1 MLAPSHRPSNREG
14 HWLVWLQ
21 RDRFRL
27 RLALEPDLKRAAGF
41 LLIAADFSFP
51 FSHVMLISRPP
62 WARNPFTSPVCHFA
76 GCVGRVGHASDFG
89 ALTGVTVVL
98 CEGGAVAGVDIGGM
112 ATGTQEMDV
121 LSPLHITPLVHAVTL
136 AGGSAFGLEA
146 ASGVRKYLEQKGVGF
161 VFGPARV
168 PIVPAMILFD
178 LGIGKADV
186 RPTREMGEVAAAA
199 ANAGAV
205 VEGSVGAGTGA
216 TVGKLFGMS
225 RAMKGGIGSFTV
237 TAGTKG
243 VLVSAL
249 AVVNAFGDIREPGT
263 GKLVAGCRRSATSRD
278 LIGTEKVL
286 LAGGR
291 SGDGGGNTTLCVV
304 ATNAKL
310 TKVGAT
316 RLAKMA
322 QAGVLRALS
331 PGHTM
336 VDGDIVVVL
345 SIGTLEEEMNVLG
358 VAAAEAVGQA
368 IVRGVRM
375 AKGMGGVVGLG

>member
-1 MLAPSHRPSNREG
+1 MKGLTDIPG
-14 HWLVWLQ
+14 
-21 RDRFRL
+21 
-27 RLALEPDLKRAAGF
+27 
-41 LLIAADFSFP
+41 I
-51 FSHVMLISRPP
+51 
-62 WARNPFTSPVCHFA
+62 
-76 GCVGRVGHASDFG
+76 RVGHASDFG
-89 ALTGVTVVL
+89 ALTGVTAIL
-98 CEGGAVAGVDIGGM
+98 CEGGAVAGVDIGGA
-112 ATGTQEMDV
+112 ATGSQELDV
-121 LSPLHITPLVHAVTL
+121 LSPLHVTPVVHAITL

-146 ASGVRKYLEQKGVGF
+146 ASGVRRYLEQKGVGF
-161 VFGPARV
+161 VFGRARV

-178 LGIGKADV
+178 LNLGKPDV

-199 ANAGAV
+199 ATSAAV

-225 RAMKGGIGSFTV
+225 RAMKGGIGSYTV
-237 TAGTKG
+237 SLGSKG
-243 VLVSAL
+243 VMVSAL
-249 AVVNAFGDIREPGT
+249 AAVNAFGDVRDPGT
-263 GKLVAGCRRSATSRD
+263 GVLVAGCRKSAGSKD
-278 LIGTEKVL
+278 LIGTEKSMMSS
-286 LAGGR
+286 GG
-291 SGDGGGNTTLCVV
+291 GKATAGNTTLCVV

-336 VDGDIVVVL
+336 VDGDIVIAL
-345 SIGTLEEEMNVLG
+345 SVGTLEEEMNVLG

-375 AKGMGGVVGLG
+375 AKGMGGVMGLAG

>member
-1 MLAPSHRPSNREG
+1 MKGLTDIPG
-14 HWLVWLQ
+14 
-21 RDRFRL
+21 
-27 RLALEPDLKRAAGF
+27 
-41 LLIAADFSFP
+41 I
-51 FSHVMLISRPP
+51 
-62 WARNPFTSPVCHFA
+62 
-76 GCVGRVGHASDFG
+76 RVGHASDFG

-98 CEGGAVAGVDIGGM
+98 CEGGAVAGVDIGGA
-112 ATGTQEMDV
+112 ATGSQEMDV
-121 LSPLHITPLVHAVTL
+121 MNPLHITPTVHAVTL

-146 ASGVRKYLEQKGVGF
+146 ASGVRNYLEKKGVGF
-161 VFGPARV
+161 VFGQARV

-178 LGIGKADV
+178 LGLGKPGV

-199 ANAGAV
+199 AQAGPVA
-205 VEGSVGAGTGA
+205 EGSVGAGTGA
-216 TVGKLFGMS
+216 TVGKLFGMG
-225 RAMKGGIGSFTV
+225 RAMKGGVGTFTV
-237 TAGTKG
+237 PVGAKG

-249 AVVNAFGDIREPGT
+249 AVVNAFGDVRDPET
-263 GKLVAGCRRSATSRD
+263 GKLVAGCRRSASSRE
-278 LIGTEKVL
+278 LIGTEKTM
-286 LAGGR
+286 LASGG
-291 SGDGGGNTTLCVV
+291 GGAAGGGNTTLCVV

-310 TKVGAT
+310 SKVGAT

-336 VDGDIVVVL
+336 VDGDMVVAL
-345 SIGTLEEEMNVLG
+345 SMGSLEEEMNVLG

>member
-1 MLAPSHRPSNREG
+1 MKGLTDIPG
-14 HWLVWLQ
+14 I
-21 RDRFRL
+21 
-27 RLALEPDLKRAAGF
+27 K
-41 LLIAADFSFP
+41 
-51 FSHVMLISRPP
+51 
-62 WARNPFTSPVCHFA
+62 
-76 GCVGRVGHASDFG
+76 VGHASDFG

-121 LSPLHITPLVHAVTL
+121 LSPLHITPVIHAVTL

-199 ANAGAV
+199 AHAGAV

-216 TVGKLFGMS
+216 TVGKMFGMG

-237 TAGTKG
+237 PVGSKG
-243 VLVSAL
+243 LLVSAL
-249 AVVNAFGDIREPGT
+249 AAVNPFGDVREPGT
-263 GKLVAGCRRSATSRD
+263 GKLVAGCRRSAASRD
-278 LIGTEKVL
+278 LIGTEKAL
-286 LAGGR
+286 LAGGG
-291 SGDGGGNTTLCVV
+291 SADAGGNTTLCVV

-310 TKVGAT
+310 SKVGAT

-368 IVRGVRM
+368 ILRGVRM